1 MTAST
6 GTTDTGATAPPAAFN
21 DEKALWTVY
30 THQDGREYYYHTV
43 TKQTVWQ
50 KPDEL
55 KTPKELELEASPWK
69 EYTTKEGKKYY
80 HNAKTAST
88 VWTIPDEYKALVE
101 QLEQEKEEMK
111 QQKEKERQK
120 QRLET
125 QHQKQQQHQQQQ
137 HQQPPPQHKPQ
148 PFQPQPSGP
157 GVPPFAPPVA
167 GGMPAPLG
175 HPPHLGLPVRPAV
188 PFVPQ
193 PQRPPIVPIPQR
205 PSKQQS
211 TANVVNQ
218 APEFET
224 KEEAEKA
231 FMKML
236 KDTGVTSTWTWEQ
249 TMRAVVTDPMYRAL
263 KTIVERK
270 AAFQTYVEEQRIA
283 EQEEAKA
290 KEQKLRADFLAL
302 LESSGKVTHA
312 TRYSTVKQLFAEE
325 AAFTAFGDD
334 DRLRQSVFNSMIDDL
349 TRKEKE
355 LSRQRR
361 REGMTKLTGL
371 LKAMPEITYATR
383 WAAAQEMYMAKPD
396 FQRDEVLR
404 SLNKVDQ
411 LSVFE
416 EHIKVLE
423 RDYEHQ
429 RERKR
434 LLRRRTERKRRE
446 GFKALLGDLRGEGK
460 VNARTEW
467 SQVYP
472 SLKDDA
478 RYQDI
483 LGQPGSTPQEL
494 FWDLIEDLDEKL
506 YQDRKVVQ
514 EVLKAS
520 DYEIFPET
528 TFEEFYAQV
537 QSDEKIQAIRKED
550 IQLIFDQLLAKAA
563 HHAKEEKRRQ
573 ERIARKKAEAFRYML
588 KHLDPPVT
596 SESTWEEVK
605 AKAESKPEFNAF
617 DNDDQRKEV
626 FERYLARL
634 KERND
639 SDDEDGSILEDDA
652 DYYGGKR
659 SSSGTDR
666 KRAGHHSHYSPSSS
680 SSTHHRH
687 DDHHYSHSRDRS
699 SKRSHDSDAHHSGH
713 KHVRSENEAADKTQ
727 VVADDSR
734 LAKKS
739 KTEEEPL
746 TPSVAPDSEKEEGEV

>member
-6 GTTDTGATAPPAAFN
+6 GTTVAGATAAPTAIG

-50 KPDEL
+50 KPNEL

-80 HNAKTAST
+80 HNAKTSST
-88 VWTIPDEYKALVE
+88 VWTIPDEYKTLVE
-101 QLEQEKEEMK
+101 QYEQEKEEAK
-111 QQKEKERQK
+111 QRKDKDRQQ
-120 QRLET
+120 QRLE
-125 QHQKQQQHQQQQ
+125 KQQHQQQQ
-137 HQQPPPQHKPQ
+137 HQQQPPPQLKPQ
-148 PFQPQPSGP
+148 PFQPQP
-157 GVPPFAPPVA
+157 GVAGVLPFAPPVTG
-167 GGMPAPLG
+167 GGMPTPHG
-175 HPPHLGLPVRPAV
+175 HPPHPGLPARPSA

-193 PQRPPIVPIPQR
+193 QQRPPIVPIPQR
-205 PSKQQS
+205 PSKQP
-211 TANVVNQ
+211 TTTNVVNQ
-218 APEFET
+218 APEFES

-270 AAFQTYVEEQRIA
+270 AAFQAYVEEQRIA

-302 LESSGKVTHA
+302 LETSGKVTHA
-312 TRYSTVKQLFAEE
+312 SRYSTIKQQFADE

-334 DRLRQSVFNSMIDDL
+334 DRLRQSVFSTLIDDL

-355 LSRQRR
+355 LARQRR
-361 REGMTKLTGL
+361 REGMTKLTAL
-371 LKAMPEITYATR
+371 LKATPEITYATR
-383 WAAAQEMYMAKPD
+383 WAAAQELYMARPD

-446 GFKALLGDLRGEGK
+446 GFRALLGEFRGEGK

-472 SLKDDA
+472 AFKDNV

-514 EVLKAS
+514 EVLKAI
-520 DYEIFPET
+520 DCEIVPET
-528 TFEEFYAQV
+528 TFEEFYAKLQTE
-537 QSDEKIQAIRKED
+537 EKIQAIRKED

-596 SESTWEEVK
+596 LETTWEEVK
-605 AKAESKPEFNAF
+605 AKAESKPEFNTF
-617 DNDDQRKEV
+617 DNDAQRKEI
-626 FERYLARL
+626 FDRYLERL

-659 SSSGTDR
+659 SSSGSDR
-666 KRAGHHSHYSPSSS
+666 KRASHHSHYSPSSS
-680 SSTHHRH
+680 SSAHHRH

-699 SKRSHDSDAHHSGH
+699 SKRSHDSDGHHSGH
-713 KHVRSENEAADKTQ
+713 KHGRGEYDSADKNQAPT
-727 VVADDSR
+727 DDSR
-734 LAKKS
+734 HAKKP
-739 KTEEEPL
+739 KTDEEPINPL
-746 TPSVAPDSEKEEGEV
+746 TAPDSEKEEGEV